1 VSPVSSRRRRVRY
14 SVIVGTL
21 LVALSGVAPT
31 VPVLMLESQ
40 LADAVEGF
48 ANSPE
53 IMRLDDSSI
62 RSRVQQLARSYG
74 FHIEFDDVFVRY
86 LSSSQE
92 ASSTG
97 SFPPPTN
104 LGYTLPM
111 ELPLFGLLRR
121 SVVGL
126 RYFPIRGD

>member
-1 VSPVSSRRRRVRY
+1 VSPVSARRRRVRY
-14 SVIVGTL
+14 SVVVGTL
-21 LVALSGVAPT
+21 LVALLGVAPT
-31 VPVLMLESQ
+31 VPVLIAESQ

-48 ANSPE
+48 ASSAE
-53 IMRLDDSSI
+53 IMKLDDTSI
-62 RSRVQQLARSYG
+62 RSRVQQLARNHG

-86 LSSSQE
+86 LSSSQGAPGS
-92 ASSTG
+92 ASL
-97 SFPPPTN
+97 PPPTN